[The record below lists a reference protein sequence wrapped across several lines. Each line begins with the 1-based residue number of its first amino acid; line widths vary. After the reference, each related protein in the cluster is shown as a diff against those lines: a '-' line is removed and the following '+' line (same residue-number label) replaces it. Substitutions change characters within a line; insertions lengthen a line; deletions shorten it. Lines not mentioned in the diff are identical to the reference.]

1 MKQQKKISLYAGIG
15 LMAAFVI
22 WTLLVRFVDVQSIGP
37 EGSSV
42 GFAAINAWV
51 HELTGVHF
59 GLYLFIDYVSIL
71 PFLVILGFGLTG
83 LIQWI
88 KRKSFLRVD
97 YDIRILGAFYVAV
110 LAFYVLFEVVVLNYR
125 PVLIEGVLEASYP
138 SSTTMLVL
146 CVMLTALMLLWKS
159 IGNQTLKIV
168 IAVAIL
174 AFTAFMVIG
183 RLISGVHWVT
193 DIIGGA
199 LISAS
204 LVTLY
209 AFFCGFKKP

>member
-1 MKQQKKISLYAGIG
+1 
-15 LMAAFVI
+15 
-22 WTLLVRFVDVQSIGP
+22 
-37 EGSSV
+37 
-42 GFAAINAWV
+42 
-51 HELTGVHF
+51 
-59 GLYLFIDYVSIL
+59 
-71 PFLVILGFGLTG
+71 
-83 LIQWI
+83 
-88 KRKSFLRVD
+88 
-97 YDIRILGAFYVAV
+97 
-110 LAFYVLFEVVVLNYR
+110 
-125 PVLIEGVLEASYP
+125 
-138 SSTTMLVL
+138 
-146 CVMLTALMLLWKS
+146 MLTALMLLWKR